1 MAPSLLCRPTRED
14 HLKTRQARIK
24 PAYQEWFP
32 KIQPGV
38 WHNAAWLVEMVLQ
51 QQRRGSP
58 TWALEGRVLRDE
70 HVEFQGYGPFSRPSQ
85 QTRQTDIR
93 THD

>member
-1 MAPSLLCRPTRED
+1 MKGYRAANERGSVNA
-14 HLKTRQARIK
+14 RQARIK
-24 PAYQEWFP
+24 PEYQEWYP

-38 WHNAAWLVEMVLQ
+38 WHNAAWLAEMVLQ

-70 HVEFQGYGPFSRPSQ
+70 HVEFRGYGPARRTPPPS
-85 QTRQTDIR
+85 RQTDLKTSR
-93 THD
+93 Q